1 MNPKVRNSS
10 PKGGVILDGLCA
22 NCEHKIILCLEFAYG
37 KDLSL
42 LDQPVRYQLVGRVMA
57 YQGND
62 A

>member
-1 MNPKVRNSS
+1 MARAQTLNIN
-10 PKGGVILDGLCA
+10 
-22 NCEHKIILCLEFAYG
+22 NLCLKFAYG

-42 LDQPVRYQLVGRVMA
+42 LDWPVRYQLVGRVMA

>member
-1 MNPKVRNSS
+1 MARAKTLNRKLFL
-10 PKGGVILDGLCA
+10 IF
-22 NCEHKIILCLEFAYG
+22 LCLKFSYG

-42 LDQPVRYQLVGRVMA
+42 LDWPVRYQLVGRVMA

>member
-1 MNPKVRNSS
+1 MKMDENRGAIFIRES
-10 PKGGVILDGLCA
+10 
-22 NCEHKIILCLEFAYG
+22 KINFSFSVFAFG

-42 LDQPVRYQLVGRVMA
+42 LDRPVRYQLVGRVMA